1 MNGAR
6 RVGLAAGGRRVLHVH
21 GSTII
26 QYIASVS
33 TVPMGKTKLLVR
45 GALHRAGR
53 ARWLEP
59 TEAGPGLARCA
70 RGLSYRPARREPGV
84 PAASSPRRVRY
95 RQHCRPGRSLGAP
108 CTALVG
114 RAGSNLPKLGRAS
127 HDAPGA
133 SATGQPAENPVYRR
147 HLARG
152 GCATGSTAAQG
163 AA

>member
-84 PAASSPRRVRY
+84 LY
-95 RQHCRPGRSLGAP
+95 L
-108 CTALVG
+108 
-114 RAGSNLPKLGRAS
+114 
-127 HDAPGA
+127 
-133 SATGQPAENPVYRR
+133 R

>member
-95 RQHCRPGRSLGAP
+95 RQHCRPGRSSGAIQREHRVQLNGRLAVP
-108 CTALVG
+108 VLIFLRASDYFGSSPTGHDSMCCTAGVL
-114 RAGSNLPKLGRAS
+114 
-127 HDAPGA
+127 
-133 SATGQPAENPVYRR
+133 
-147 HLARG
+147 
-152 GCATGSTAAQG
+152 
-163 AA
+163 